1 MTEQADQG
9 GGVRHGRSLAAR
21 LGVAWPWIKLV
32 IGVVLLVLLGWLVD
46 WRRTIDMLL
55 KSDPRLV
62 VAAGAVLFFGMFIS
76 TVKWSR
82 LVRVVCVPIDLWP
95 LLRAYWIG
103 TFFNNYLPSSVG
115 GDVVRVLALGPLA
128 PMAPVAASVLVERIT
143 GVAAL
148 AVLAAICLAVQA
160 PAPLALGVALWLL
173 VAAIG
178 LALIAVWFGSERL
191 LGAVAKRA
199 ANAPRLVARIVGKLA
214 RVAGDVAT
222 YRKSPGEL
230 ALALGWSVLF
240 YGTLVLFQ
248 FAVLRAVGS
257 SISLADA
264 AVVAPL
270 VPLVSLLPV
279 TANGL
284 GLAEGAFVLF
294 YTQMGVPADQAF
306 AAALLRRLVST
317 AMSMPGGLLWLG
329 SARIRRTD
337 PALGDSA

>member
-1 MTEQADQG
+1 MAEQPDHDG
-9 GGVRHGRSLAAR
+9 GARPRRTVMMR
-21 LGVAWPWIKLV
+21 LGAAWPWVKLV
-32 IGVVLLVLLGWLVD
+32 TGVGLLVLLGWLVD

-55 KSDPRLV
+55 HSDPGLI
-62 VAAGAVLFFGMFIS
+62 VAAGAVLFLGMVVS

-82 LVRVVCVPIDLWP
+82 LVRLVCAPIELWP

-128 PMAPVAASVLVERIT
+128 PLAPVTASVLVERIT
-143 GVAAL
+143 GIAAM
-148 AVLAAICLAVQA
+148 AMLAAFCLLLHT
-160 PAPLALGVALWLL
+160 PAPLALGLALWLL
-173 VAAIG
+173 VAAICA
-178 LALIAVWFGSERL
+178 ALVAVWFGGDRL
-191 LGAVAKRA
+191 LSAVGKRT
-199 ANAPRLVARIVGKLA
+199 ANAPRLVARIVGKLI
-214 RVAGDVAT
+214 RVAADVAS
-222 YRKSPGEL
+222 YRRSPREL
-230 ALALGWSVLF
+230 VVALGWSVLF

-257 SISLADA
+257 SISLADT

-317 AMSMPGGLLWLG
+317 ALSMPGGLLWLG
-329 SARIRRTD
+329 STRIRRTD

>member
-1 MTEQADQG
+1 LTEQADQG
-9 GGVRHGRSLAAR
+9 GGVRHGRSIAAR

-32 IGVVLLVLLGWLVD
+32 TGVVLLVLLGWLVD

-62 VAAGAVLFFGMFIS
+62 VAAAAVLFFGMFIS

-82 LVRVVCVPIDLWP
+82 LVRVVCAPIDLWP

-148 AVLAAICLAVQA
+148 AVLEAICLALQA

-173 VAAIG
+173 VVAIG
-178 LALIAVWFGSERL
+178 VALIAVWFGSERL

-240 YGTLVLFQ
+240 Y
-248 FAVLRAVGS
+248 
-257 SISLADA
+257 SLADA

-294 YTQMGVPADQAF
+294 YTQVGVPADQAF

-317 AMSMPGGLLWLG
+317 VMSMPGGLLWLG

>member
-1 MTEQADQG
+1 M
-9 GGVRHGRSLAAR
+9 R
-21 LGVAWPWIKLV
+21 LGAAWPWVKLV
-32 IGVVLLVLLGWLVD
+32 TGIVLLVLLGWLVD

-55 KSDPRLV
+55 RSDPGLV
-62 VAAGAVLFFGMFIS
+62 VASGAVLFFGMYIS

-82 LVRVVCVPIDLWP
+82 LVRVVCVPIELWP

-115 GDVVRVLALGPLA
+115 GDVVRVLALGSLA
-128 PMAPVAASVLVERIT
+128 PMAPIAASVLVERIT
-143 GVAAL
+143 GIAAM
-148 AVLAAICLAVQA
+148 AVLAAVCLAIHTPT
-160 PAPLALGVALWLL
+160 PAALGLALWLL
-173 VAAIG
+173 VLAICAA
-178 LALIAVWFGSERL
+178 LVAVWFGGERL
-191 LGAVAKRA
+191 LGAVARMTA
-199 ANAPRLVARIVGKLA
+199 TAPRLVARFVGKLV
-214 RVAGDVAT
+214 RVAADVAT
-222 YRKSPGEL
+222 FRRAPVEL
-230 ALALGWSVLF
+230 AVALGWSFLF

-257 SISLADA
+257 SISLGDA

-317 AMSMPGGLLWLG
+317 ALSMPGGLLWLG
-329 SARIRRTD
+329 SARLRRAD

>member
-1 MTEQADQG
+1 MAEQPDHG
-9 GGVRHGRSLAAR
+9 GGVHPRRTIVMR
-21 LGVAWPWIKLV
+21 LGAAWPWVKLV
-32 IGVVLLVLLGWLVD
+32 TGIVLLVLLGWLVD

-55 KSDPRLV
+55 RSDPGLV
-62 VAAGAVLFFGMFIS
+62 VASGAVLFFGMYIS

-82 LVRVVCVPIDLWP
+82 LVRVVCVPIELWP

-115 GDVVRVLALGPLA
+115 GDVVRVLALGTLA
-128 PMAPVAASVLVERIT
+128 PMAPIAASVLVERIT
-143 GVAAL
+143 GIAAM
-148 AVLAAICLAVQA
+148 AVLAAVCLAMHTPT
-160 PAPLALGVALWLL
+160 PAALGLALWLL
-173 VAAIG
+173 VLAICAA
-178 LALIAVWFGSERL
+178 LVAVWFGGERL
-191 LGAVAKRA
+191 LGAVARMTA
-199 ANAPRLVARIVGKLA
+199 TAPRLVARFVGKLV
-214 RVAGDVAT
+214 RVAADVAT
-222 YRKSPGEL
+222 YRRAPGEL
-230 ALALGWSVLF
+230 AVALGWSFLF

-257 SISLADA
+257 NISLGNA

-317 AMSMPGGLLWLG
+317 ALSMPGGLLWLG
-329 SARIRRTD
+329 SARLRRAD